1 MPKTGTVIY
10 TLIFVILIT
19 LLGGLAFIYSGVFD
33 VSARWEDG
41 PLVKWVL
48 ETTRER
54 SIDVRKGEVKV
65 PTNLGDPRI
74 VMAGF
79 KHYREM
85 CVGCHR
91 SPGLQASEISQGLNP
106 KPPNFA
112 HLEENDVDPQEF
124 FLIIRNGIRMTAMS
138 AWGVTHSDEKIWS
151 LVAFLQQMPNMTP
164 EQYKAMDEKAGP
176 DNMAAEEDES
186 TGEADHDSAENIP
199 DQTQNAPR

>member
-1 MPKTGTVIY
+1 MRKAGTVIY

-54 SIDVRKGEVKV
+54 SIDVRKVAVKV

-74 VMAGF
+74 VMTGF

-112 HLEENDVDPQEF
+112 HLEEDDVDPQEY
-124 FLIIRNGIRMTAMS
+124 FLIIRNGIRMTAMP

-151 LVAFLQQMPNMTP
+151 LVAFLQNMPNMSP

-176 DNMAAEEDES
+176 EMMDDEEIGGAGDP
-186 TGEADHDSAENIP
+186 GHDSGSVGS
-199 DQTQNAPR
+199 D